1 MTKCKLGELITQRRE
16 KSDGT
21 PLPICGVS
29 KEGLIPPK
37 QIDADTSI
45 YNVFYRDDFIFNP
58 ARMELNSIAINDKY
72 DRAICSSLYEVFYVH
87 RTDLLLPHYLKLIVK
102 QKWFTRYCEFLG
114 QGSAREYCRFN
125 NISEIEIEFPSIEEQ
140 KKIVEQYT
148 VLRNRIAIKK
158 QINDNLEATAEA
170 IYKKFFIENIDL
182 SDLPANW
189 QMLELG
195 EVAELSAGGDRPS
208 VYCDFYTE
216 SCTVPIYSNGIEDE
230 GLYGYTDKPKI
241 SEESVTVSAR
251 GTVGYVFL
259 RENPYVPIVRL
270 ISVIPK
276 KEYVT
281 AKYLYFALNAIDLQ
295 STGTSQ
301 QQITV
306 PDFKKSK
313 IVVPTISV
321 MDDFMSKIEPLF
333 ACIRENKLEIKSL
346 IALQSNYLAL
356 LSR

>member
-1 MTKCKLGELITQRRE
+1 M
-16 KSDGT
+16 
-21 PLPICGVS
+21 PLTRV
-29 KEGLIPPK
+29 
-37 QIDADTSI
+37 IDI
-45 YNVFYRDDFIFNP
+45 RLV
-58 ARMELNSIAINDKY
+58 
-72 DRAICSSLYEVFYVH
+72 
-87 RTDLLLPHYLKLIVK
+87 
-102 QKWFTRYCEFLG
+102 
-114 QGSAREYCRFN
+114 
-125 NISEIEIEFPSIEEQ
+125 
-140 KKIVEQYT
+140 
-148 VLRNRIAIKK
+148 
-158 QINDNLEATAEA
+158 NDNLEATAEA

-189 QMLELG
+189 QMLKLG